1 MAKNIAITYMRM
13 YMDIHCMKM
22 YLSSKFYVNWRINKR
37 VMEILILMSI
47 FTPCE
52 YINPLYPKIA
62 NNSETKNLKYAI
74 KNVSLGLF

>member
-22 YLSSKFYVNWRINKR
+22 YLSSKFHVNWRINKR

-47 FTPCE
+47 FTPRDF
-52 YINPLYPKIA
+52 YTKIA
-62 NNSETKNLKYAI
+62 YNSKTKNLKYAI
-74 KNVSLGLF
+74 KNVSFGLF